1 MAFQQSAGPT
11 TCFMSCFV
19 CTSTS
24 VAVLARRFASCWRSP
39 LLWPLCSSLFTWP
52 LRLAQLHGV
61 IGSSLLRL
69 LWQPPGI
76 RTRHRCGA
84 LADHGAK
91 GRSRR
96 PRAPLHF
103 WMAPSI
109 SVALGTAGSGISM
122 RPVPNE
128 MFASEASGDAARCRA
143 VSDDLLRRDS
153 PDACDGPVSPGAYVY
168 RRGGSRPDP
177 GSPSLTATTPCSFTD
192 RPCLMSGHDVHVS
205 CQTENGHVHACL

>member
-1 MAFQQSAGPT
+1 M
-11 TCFMSCFV
+11 
-19 CTSTS
+19 
-24 VAVLARRFASCWRSP
+24 
-39 LLWPLCSSLFTWP
+39 CSSLFTWP

-61 IGSSLLRL
+61 IGSSL

-128 MFASEASGDAARCRA
+128 TFASEASEGDAARCRA
-143 VSDDLLRRDS
+143 VSDDLLRREGCS
-153 PDACDGPVSPGAYVY
+153 DGPVLPGACVY
-168 RRGGSRPDP
+168 RRGGNRPDP
-177 GSPSLTATTPCSFTD
+177 GSPSLTATTPCSS
-192 RPCLMSGHDVHVS
+192 LLDVW
-205 CQTENGHVHACL
+205 T